1 MEQRQLIQHGLSS
14 LTVSL
19 PRKWL
24 DDRKL
29 KKGDS
34 VLVKEE
40 GNALVLTTEKT
51 VERGK
56 ISINVTGLDYGSI
69 KHYLQGLYRFGYDE
83 IEVFFDKPT
92 TVRFK
97 TGETHSISS
106 FLHEKVNQFIG
117 MEILEQSHNRILL
130 KTIIREADED
140 FTNILRRVF
149 LLLKDTSETLVNGI
163 KTQDALTLKAVQE
176 KHEMSNKFS
185 NYALRLL
192 NKYGYPDVKKT
203 CIYYHIIAQLDRIVH
218 AIKLV
223 ALYTPAQ
230 KKKFSKETIHLFQEV
245 HSCLEIYYDFFYNFD
260 LKKVETFNRKRYEIR
275 KQTWKLKNISLQE
288 QHSLILYSD
297 ILELLIDII
306 DARMG
311 LEY

>member
-24 DDRKL
+24 DERRL

-34 VLVKEE
+34 VIVKEE
-40 GNALVLTTEKT
+40 GNSLILSTEKT

-56 ISINVTGLDYGSI
+56 ISINVTDLDYGSI

-83 IEVFFDKPT
+83 IEVLFEKPT

-97 TGETHSISS
+97 TGETHAISS

-117 MEILEQSHNRILL
+117 MEILEQSQNRVLL
-130 KTIIREADED
+130 KTIIKEADED

-163 KTQDALTLKAVQE
+163 KTRDALTLKAVQE

-218 AIKLV
+218 SIKLV
-223 ALYTPAQ
+223 ALYTPQ
-230 KKKFSKETIHLFQEV
+230 KKKFSKETIYIFQEV
-245 HSCLEIYYDFFYNFD
+245 HSCLLIYYDFFYNFD
-260 LKKVETFNRKRYEIR
+260 LKKVETFNRKRYAIR
-275 KQTWKLKNISLQE
+275 DGTWKLKNIPLDE
-288 QHSLILYSD
+288 QHSLILYSE

>member
-24 DDRKL
+24 AERKL

-40 GNALVLTTEKT
+40 GNSLILTTQKT

-56 ISINVTGLDYGSI
+56 ISINVTGLDYGSL

-83 IEVFFDKPT
+83 IEILFEKPT
-92 TVRFK
+92 VIRYK
-97 TGETHSISS
+97 TNKTHTISS
-106 FLHEKVNQFIG
+106 MIHEKVNQFIG
-117 MEILEQSHNRILL
+117 MEILEQSAKRILL
-130 KTIIREADED
+130 KTIIKEADED

-149 LLLKDTSETLVNGI
+149 LLLKDTSETLVTGI
-163 KTQDALTLKAVQE
+163 KTGDTLTLETVVE
-176 KHEMSNKFS
+176 KHDMANKFI

-218 AIKLV
+218 AIKIV
-223 ALYTPAQ
+223 ALCSPPA
-230 KKKFSKETIHLFQEV
+230 KKTFHKESIHLFEEV
-245 HSCLEIYYDFFYNFD
+245 HACLLIYYDFFYNFD
-260 LKKVETFNRKRYEIR
+260 RNKAEAFNKKRYAIR
-275 KQTWKLKNISLQE
+275 HATWKLKNIPSEE
-288 QHSLILYSD
+288 QHAVILYSQ
-297 ILELLIDII
+297 ILELFIDII

>member
-14 LTVSL
+14 LSVSL

-40 GNALVLTTEKT
+40 GNSLILTTEKT
-51 VERGK
+51 VGRGK
-56 ISINVTGLDYGSI
+56 ISINVTSLDYGSI
-69 KHYLQGLYRFGYDE
+69 KHYIQGLYRFGYDE
-83 IEVFFDKPT
+83 IEVLFDKPT
-92 TVRFK
+92 TLRFK
-97 TGETHSISS
+97 TGETHTISS
-106 FLHEKVNQFIG
+106 LLHEKVNQFIG

-130 KTIIREADED
+130 KTIIKEADED

-149 LLLKDTSETLVNGI
+149 LLIKDTSETLVNGI
-163 KTQDALTLKAVQE
+163 KTNDPLIFEAVQE
-176 KHEMSNKFS
+176 KHDLANKFA

-203 CIYYHIIAQLDRIVH
+203 SIYYHIIAQLDRIVH
-218 AIKLV
+218 AIKLA
-223 ALYTPAQ
+223 AL
-230 KKKFSKETIHLFQEV
+230 FSKRYKKQFSKDSVHIFQEV
-245 HSCLEIYYDFFYNFD
+245 HTCLVIYYDFFYNFD
-260 LKKVETFNRKRYEIR
+260 LNKVEAFNKKRYSLRE
-275 KQTWKLKNISLQE
+275 QTWNLKNSLLQE
-288 QHSLILYSD
+288 YNIVVLYSQ
-297 ILELLIDII
+297 ISEILIDIV

>member
-24 DDRKL
+24 TERKL

-34 VLVKEE
+34 ILVKEE

-69 KHYLQGLYRFGYDE
+69 KHYIQGLYRFGYDE
-83 IEVFFDKPT
+83 IEVLFDKPT
-92 TVRFK
+92 TMRFK

-106 FLHEKVNQFIG
+106 MLHEKVNQFIG
-117 MEILEQSHNRILL
+117 MEILEQSQKRILL
-130 KTIIREADED
+130 KTIIKEADED
-140 FTNILRRVF
+140 FTTILRRVF
-149 LLLKDTSETLVNGI
+149 LLLKDTSETLASGI
-163 KTQDALTLKAVQE
+163 KTNDPLLLEAVQE
-176 KHEMSNKFS
+176 KHDLANKFA

-203 CIYYHIIAQLDRIVH
+203 SIYYHIIAQLDRIVH
-218 AIKLV
+218 AIKIA
-223 ALYTPAQ
+223 ALFVKRH
-230 KKKFSKETIHLFQEV
+230 KKGFHKDSFQIFQDIHQCFVL
-245 HSCLEIYYDFFYNFD
+245 YYDFFYNFD
-260 LKKVETFNRKRYEIR
+260 LKKVEEFNKKRYYVRE
-275 KQTWKLKNISLQE
+275 QTWKLKGIPAQE
-288 QHSLILYSD
+288 YHTVVLYAQ
-297 ILELLIDII
+297 IPEILIDIV

>member
-24 DDRKL
+24 DERKL

-34 VLVKEE
+34 VIIKEE
-40 GNALVLTTEKT
+40 GNSLILTTEKT
-51 VERGK
+51 IERGK
-56 ISINVTGLDYGSI
+56 ISINITGLDYGSI

-83 IEVFFDKPT
+83 IEVLFDKPT
-92 TVRFK
+92 TIRYK
-97 TGETHSISS
+97 TGEVHAISS

-117 MEILEQSHNRILL
+117 MEILEQSPNRILL
-130 KTIIREADED
+130 KTIIKEADED

-149 LLLKDTSETLVNGI
+149 LIIKDTSQTLINGI
-163 KTQDALTLKAVQE
+163 KTGDALTIKTVQE
-176 KHEMSNKFS
+176 KHEMANKFD

-203 CIYYHIIAQLDRIVH
+203 SIYYHIIAQLDRIVH

-223 ALYTPAQ
+223 ALYTPQ
-230 KKKFSKETIHLFQEV
+230 KKVFSKEAIRIFEQV

-275 KQTWKLKNISLQE
+275 KETWKLKNISLE
-288 QHSLILYSD
+288 EHHSVILYAE
-297 ILELLIDII
+297 ILELLIDIV